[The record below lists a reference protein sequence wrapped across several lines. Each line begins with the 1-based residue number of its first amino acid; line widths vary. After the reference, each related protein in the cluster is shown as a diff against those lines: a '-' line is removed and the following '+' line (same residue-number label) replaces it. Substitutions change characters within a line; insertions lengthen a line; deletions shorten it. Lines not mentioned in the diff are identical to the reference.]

1 MSKTVIFAPNIHV
14 GGGLVL
20 LKGLIESWPS
30 SMQFNAYLDVR
41 VKGIL
46 DLPEL
51 SNVVWVRN
59 TIFDR
64 LRCDYMLSKAV
75 SENDTVT
82 TFNGVPPVFK
92 VQAKLIVFLQ
102 NRILIDD
109 ISHLKF
115 NSRTKLRLTYER
127 FLFRLLRKR
136 VDEFIVQTDT
146 FKSLLSIWFGSKAV
160 FRSTVPSIK
169 VMPFM
174 QPIDLNTISVSTLSA
189 RESLAWDF
197 IYVADGLPHKSH
209 LMLFDAWEEL
219 ARQDLFP
226 SLALTLGPLETELL
240 SKIRELQEMG
250 LKITNLGYLSHE
262 SLLQQYRQS
271 RVLIYPSLQESFGL
285 PLVEAFHLGLPIL
298 ASELDYV
305 YDVCKPNI
313 TFDPTSYRSIARAVS
328 RFLGVNKPVLEV
340 SPPSKFLEY
349 IISGKN
355 KSVSN
360 VK

>member
-41 VKGIL
+41 IKGIL

-92 VQAKLIVFLQ
+92 FQAKLIVFLQ

-127 FLFRLLRKR
+127 FLFSLLRKR

-146 FKSLLSIWFGSKAV
+146 FKSLLAIWFGSKTG

-174 QPIDLNTISVSTLSA
+174 QPVDLGALSA
-189 RESLAWDF
+189 KENLAWDF

-240 SKIRELQEMG
+240 SKIRELQKMG

-271 RVLIYPSLQESFGL
+271 RALIYPSLQESFGL
-285 PLVEAFHLGLPIL
+285 PLVEAFHLELPIL

-305 YDVCKPNI
+305 YDVCRPNV

-328 RFLGVNKPVLEV
+328 RFLGVYKPVLEV
-340 SPPSKFLEY
+340 STPSKFLEY
-349 IISGKN
+349 VFSGKN
-355 KSVSN
+355 KGVSN